1 MRTFGYITAWV
12 IVIAACGTVLFG
24 LLSGYARYDEMREAC
39 HAKGG
44 IMNGNNRCIQEIKL

>member
-1 MRTFGYITAWV
+1 VRTFGYITAWV

-24 LLSGYARYDEMREAC
+24 LLSGYAKYDEMREAC

-44 IMNGNNRCIQEIKL
+44 IMNGNNRCVQEIKL